1 MNETPAETLKTG
13 ARVLARGEMWT
24 VQSVTLHA
32 DCESIHLSPIRTHP
46 FAAART
52 LLRPFDRIN
61 PQPVTGTPRIVTR
74 RQWATTVL
82 DLLASS
88 RPYGALVTAAEARI
102 ELYPFQLEP
111 ALGMLRHGHT
121 RVLIADEVGLGKTI
135 QAGILLNELSRRSDE
150 FRALVLTPAGLRE
163 QWRLELAG
171 HFSLGAIVADAGW
184 LVSRSRDLPSD
195 VNPWALPG
203 IYLASLD
210 LVKRPE
216 VLRAIEDVTWDL
228 FVLDEAH
235 AAGAG
240 TARLAAASAVGRR
253 SRRVLLLT
261 ATPPDGDPPQMAALG
276 RIGHLTGDDPL
287 LEFRRTKA
295 DAGASSRRRSA
306 LLQVRLSAAERRMH
320 RLLERYTRMV
330 WTEAGARKDS
340 RARLVSAILRKR
352 ALSSAASLAASVARR
367 IMLLDTVPS
376 MVTGTQLLLPLGDD
390 DHLDD
395 ELSDAILGTAGLADG
410 AEERALLHEIEAASR
425 TAALRE
431 SKLGFLLRLL
441 RRARQPAIV
450 FTEYRD
456 TLLHLERTLR
466 SAGFS
471 PLLLHGGMLPRD
483 RTNVQRAF
491 NEAGVLLLATDA
503 ASEGLNLHARCRLVI
518 HFELP
523 WTPARLEQRT
533 GRVDRLGQRR
543 TVHEVMLVS
552 RHSAERVVL
561 APLLRRAWAAR
572 NSLASPGASLAALT
586 ESQIM
591 QTMMAGAP
599 PLSEPPAI
607 SVPFASADLREE
619 AVIESDRIA
628 FRRRV
633 RSRQPASEGTI
644 VCGHRR
650 GDQRALR
657 QGWCEITLI
666 YLALLENEAGEVV
679 HQHPVAI
686 GAPGPGPS
694 ATTRAALRAWVT
706 RFAERHG
713 AECREAAEHAARID
727 IDRGLQLQRESHASM
742 IRREC
747 ALAQHLPSTAQRLVQ
762 AGLFDGRAVRR
773 AGARQRA
780 ATLLS
785 DESDDYARQSDGRA
799 QLVVRVKLVAV
810 RVGSGRVR

>member
-1 MNETPAETLKTG
+1 MNETPADTLKTG
-13 ARVLARGEMWT
+13 ARVLARGEVWT

-32 DCESIHLSPIRTHP
+32 DCESIHLSPIRMHP
-46 FAAART
+46 FSAART

-61 PQPVTGTPRIVTR
+61 PQPITVAPRIVTR
-74 RQWATTVL
+74 RQWANLVL

-88 RPYGALVTAAEARI
+88 RPYGALGTAAEARI

-111 ALGMLRHGHT
+111 ALAMLRHGHT
-121 RVLIADEVGLGKTI
+121 RVLIADQVGLGKTI
-135 QAGILLNELSRRSDE
+135 QAGILINELSRRSDE

-163 QWRLELAG
+163 QWRLELAE
-171 HFSLGAIVADAGW
+171 HFSLDTVVADAVW
-184 LVSRSRDLPSD
+184 LVSRSRDLPSE

-235 AAGAG
+235 AASVAS
-240 TARLAAASAVGRR
+240 ARLAAASAVGRR

-276 RIGHLTGDDPL
+276 RIGRLSDDDPL

-295 DAGASSRRRSA
+295 EAGASGGRRSVM
-306 LLQVRLSAAERRMH
+306 LQVRLSGAERRMH
-320 RLLERYTRMV
+320 RLLECYARMV
-330 WTEAGARKDS
+330 WTEAGARKDA

-376 MVTGTQLLLPLGDD
+376 TVTATQLLLPLDD
-390 DHLDD
+390 DDQLDD
-395 ELSDAILGTAGLADG
+395 EVGDAILGAAGLADG
-410 AEERALLHEIEAASR
+410 AKERALLHEIEAASR

-431 SKLGFLLRLL
+431 SKLRFLLRLL

-466 SAGFS
+466 SAGFT

-483 RTNVQRAF
+483 RANVQRAF

-503 ASEGLNLHARCRLVI
+503 ASEGLNLQTLCRFVI

-552 RHSAERVVL
+552 RDTAERVVL
-561 APLLRRAWAAR
+561 APLLRRARAAR
-572 NSLASPGASLAALT
+572 NSRASPGASLAALT
-586 ESQIM
+586 ESQIV

-599 PLSEPPAI
+599 ALSEAPAI
-607 SVPFASADLREE
+607 IVAFAAANFRDE
-619 AVIESDRIA
+619 AVLESDRIA

-633 RSRQPASEGTI
+633 RSRHRAGEKPF
-644 VCGHRR
+644 VCGSPRR
-650 GDQRALR
+650 DQLALR
-657 QGWCEITLI
+657 RGWCEITLI
-666 YLALLENEAGEVV
+666 YLVSLENDVREVV
-679 HQHPVAI
+679 QEHPLAI
-686 GAPGPGPS
+686 RTSTPAPS
-694 ATTRAALRAWVT
+694 ATTRAALRAWVAG
-706 RFAERHG
+706 FESRHG
-713 AECREAAEHAARID
+713 LDCCKVAEHAARVD
-727 IDRGLQLQRESHASM
+727 IDRGLHLHRQSHAS
-742 IRREC
+742 ISRRER

-773 AGARQRA
+773 AESLQRA
-780 ATLLS
+780 ATLLA
-785 DESDDYARQSDGRA
+785 DESDDYTRQSQARA
-799 QLVVRVKLVAV
+799 QLVVTVKLVAV
-810 RVGSGRVR
+810 RVDGGRIR